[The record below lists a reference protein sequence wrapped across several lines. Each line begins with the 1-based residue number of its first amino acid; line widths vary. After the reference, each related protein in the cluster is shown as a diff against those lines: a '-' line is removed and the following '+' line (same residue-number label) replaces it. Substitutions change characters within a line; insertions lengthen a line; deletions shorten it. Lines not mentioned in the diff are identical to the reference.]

1 MRPVT
6 PSHGRLPLAR
16 GRWHDVFVAWMQMA
30 ALAAVYFL
38 TGKLGLRL
46 AFVNES
52 ATAVWPPTGIALAA
66 ALLFG
71 RRIWPGIWAGAF
83 LVNITTTGSVLTSMG
98 IATGNT
104 LEPVA
109 GAWLVDRFARGCHA
123 FEDPRHTLR
132 FILYA
137 VFFSTGISATVG
149 VTSLAWGGLAN
160 WAHFTAIW
168 KTWWL
173 GDMVSAAIIAPL
185 ILIWST
191 APRPRRSGREAAQ
204 FVGLFVLTIG
214 VGLVVFGG
222 VLVPPMNRY
231 PLAFLCFP
239 VLMGAG
245 FAFEA
250 RGAASAAFLLS
261 GAALWGTLRGVGPFA
276 VGEPNES
283 LMLTQA
289 FMATITLT
297 NLMIGAVITARR
309 RDQQSLQEGEARKS
323 AILES
328 SLDCIISMDDLGRIV
343 DFNQAAER
351 TFGHRRAQVV
361 GQTVEE
367 TIVPPRFRESHRRGL
382 ARFRVTGEGRVLGRR
397 VEFIAL
403 RKDGTEI
410 PVELA
415 VTASRVGDHPV
426 FFTAYLRDISE
437 RKRTEQ
443 RRALELAV
451 SQVLAQ
457 AATSEEALA
466 RILQSVCE
474 TLQWS
479 AAAIWTV
486 DREKQLLHC
495 RHFWRG
501 RAAMPQFEAA
511 TKAQTFPMGVGLPG
525 RVWAT
530 GQPAW
535 IADVVKDDNFPR
547 APFAAA
553 DGLHGA
559 FGFPI
564 TIGGEAFGMMEFF
577 SASIEQP
584 DDAVMA
590 MMATVGAHI
599 GQFLGRKRAEEAVV
613 EADRRKDQFLATLS
627 HELRTPLSSILGWA
641 QMLQKSGPDPGTVG
655 EGLAVI
661 ERNAKA
667 QAQLISEL
675 LDMSGIVSG
684 KIRLELQDVDP
695 CEIVELAVK
704 AAQPTAAARGV
715 ELGLHGP
722 PQAVSVRADPG
733 RLQQVVGNII
743 ANAIKFTPRN
753 GRIDVRVNRERS
765 DIVISVADTGEGIAP
780 EFLPYIFDRFRQA
793 DASTARRHGGLG
805 LGLAIVKHLM
815 EMHGGA
821 VHAESAGPGKG
832 TTMRILLP
840 VRTGAATDAAE
851 APADTAPAQG
861 GTKRLAGVKV
871 LVVEDQPDSRA
882 LVQRVLE
889 RAGANVVAL
898 ESAADAL
905 ASLNGNPPDVIVSD
919 IGMPFMDGFEFLRA
933 VRGRGIR
940 VPAIALTAFAGEND
954 QRMARQSGYDEHL
967 AKPIDPETLVA
978 TLVRMTHTFDSQGVR
993 R

>member
-1 MRPVT
+1 MRPDN
-6 PSHGRLPLAR
+6 PNLGILPIAR
-16 GRWHDVFVAWMQMA
+16 WRRHDVLVAGAQMA
-30 ALAAVYFL
+30 ALAALYFL

-46 AFVNES
+46 AIVNES

-71 RRIWPGIWAGAF
+71 RRIWPGIWVGAF
-83 LVNITTTGSVLTSMG
+83 LVNITTTVSMATAMG
-98 IATGNT
+98 LATGNT
-104 LEPVA
+104 LEAVV
-109 GAWLVDRFARGCHA
+109 GAWLVDRFANGRHA
-123 FEDPRHTLR
+123 FDDPRHTLR

-137 VFFSTGISATVG
+137 VFFSTGISATIG
-149 VTSLAWGGLAN
+149 ATSLALGGFPGGGQ
-160 WAHFTAIW
+160 FTTIW

-173 GDMVSAAIIAPL
+173 GDMVSAAIIAPF

-191 APRPRRSGREAAQ
+191 VPLPHRSGREVAQ
-204 FVGLFVLTIG
+204 FVGLLSLTIG

-222 VLVPPMNRY
+222 ILVPPLNRY

-239 VLMGAG
+239 VLMCAG
-245 FAFEA
+245 FVFEA

-261 GAALWGTLRGVGPFA
+261 VAALWGTLRGVGPFA
-276 VGEPNES
+276 VGEPHES
-283 LMLTQA
+283 LMLVQG

-297 NLMIGAVITARR
+297 NLMIGAVITGRR
-309 RDQQSLQEGEARKS
+309 RDQESLREGEARKS

-328 SLDCIISMDDLGRIV
+328 SLDCIISMDDQGRIV

-351 TFGHRRAQVV
+351 TFGHRRAQVI
-361 GQTVEE
+361 GQTVAE
-367 TIVPPRFRESHRRGL
+367 TIVPPRFRDSHRRGL
-382 ARFRVTGEGRVLGRR
+382 ARFLDTGEGPVLGRR
-397 VEFIAL
+397 VEFSAMQ
-403 RKDGTEI
+403 KDGNEI
-410 PVELA
+410 PIELA
-415 VTASRVGDHPV
+415 VTASRVGGHPV

-437 RKRTEQ
+437 RKRAEQ

-474 TLQWS
+474 TLQWN

-486 DREKQLLHC
+486 DRECQVLRC

-501 RAAMPQFEAA
+501 TASAMPRFEAA
-511 TKAQTFPMGVGLPG
+511 TKAQTFRIGVGLPG

-535 IADVVKDDNFPR
+535 ISDVVKDENFPR
-547 APFAAA
+547 APFAEA

-584 DDAVMA
+584 DDAVLA

-641 QMLQKSGPDPGTVG
+641 QMLKKSGPDSGTFG
-655 EGLAVI
+655 EGIAVI

-684 KIRLELQDVDP
+684 KVRLDLQDVDP
-695 CEIVELAVK
+695 GEIVEIAVK
-704 AAQPTAAARGV
+704 TARPSAEAKGV
-715 ELGLHGP
+715 ELRLHRP
-722 PQAVSVRADPG
+722 PEEEFVRADPG
-733 RLQQVVGNII
+733 RLQQVVGNIL
-743 ANAIKFTPRN
+743 ANAIKFTPKN
-753 GRIDVRVNRERS
+753 GRIDVRLERERS
-765 DIVISVADTGEGIAP
+765 DVVISVADTGEGIAP
-780 EFLPYIFDRFRQA
+780 EFLPFIFDRFRQA
-793 DASTARRHGGLG
+793 DASTARRYGGLG
-805 LGLAIVKHLM
+805 LGLAIVKHLI

-821 VHAESAGPGKG
+821 VRAESAGPGKG
-832 TTMRILLP
+832 TTMRVSLP
-840 VRTGAATDAAE
+840 VRVRATTDAPGTPAE
-851 APADTAPAQG
+851 KAPTQDG
-861 GTKRLAGVKV
+861 KKRLAGTKV
-871 LVVEDQPDSRA
+871 LVVEDEPDSRS
-882 LVQRVLE
+882 LVQWILE
-889 RAGANVVAL
+889 RAGAQVIAMD
-898 ESAADAL
+898 SAADAL

-919 IGMPFMDGFEFLRA
+919 IGMPVMDGFDFLRSVRQRGVRIPA
-933 VRGRGIR
+933 V
-940 VPAIALTAFAGEND
+940 ALTAFAGEND
-954 QRMARQSGYDEHL
+954 KRMARQAGYDEHL
-967 AKPIDPETLVA
+967 AKPIDPEKLVSTLARLIRPV
-978 TLVRMTHTFDSQGVR
+978 HSSG
-993 R
+993 